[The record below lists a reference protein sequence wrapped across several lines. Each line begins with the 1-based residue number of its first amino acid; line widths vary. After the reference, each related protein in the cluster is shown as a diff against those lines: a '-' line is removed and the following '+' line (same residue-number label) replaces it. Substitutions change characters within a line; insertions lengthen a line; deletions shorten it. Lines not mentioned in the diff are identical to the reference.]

1 MLDVFQLSAT
11 EQLGV
16 NMSVIN
22 MLLKSSLKTQKL
34 QHIFFVLKRHT
45 ENSLLPQEIDTQL
58 DGPCPVLE

>member
-16 NMSVIN
+16 NKSVIN

-34 QHIFFVLKRHT
+34 QHIFLF
-45 ENSLLPQEIDTQL
+45 
-58 DGPCPVLE
+58 